1 VAIRLPASISSITS
15 FVASFGRRILFRS
28 VFALLALSIVVMATS
43 LLRNEKELGYQNY
56 QTNFKKTQ
64 EQILARLNH
73 PSGQLALLNSER
85 STQSVTPPRPY
96 LLPFAAI
103 DFDDANKVQQAIE
116 LSGCLIRYPNGN
128 NVCTAIGSN
137 PYAGGFIYVA
147 GRFATTDL
155 VSRNSGER
163 DVELAHRLR
172 ITLDMRGE
180 TYRWIAPFERMDA
193 PPRSIAG
200 SSAAAFASRGRLTG
214 FVDTG
219 RMLGAVNPLRDFRGW
234 IWQSSQCIDVSLTNS
249 SCAKSAFFSVRLPV
263 EAFREALVQGRRPE
277 WPPTDLDKILVRVE
291 AFEAGSNVAAFDT
304 NVDGAVAPFSLDALR
319 PLLLPG
325 ETVSIARAGADARTA
340 LRLKAIA
347 SEDYSARWV
356 DQLLRRLPVEGFD
369 QPLVSSQRV
378 STALGDYDVTFTG
391 DVRGLNQALAVA
403 ATRMSWYVGAMLVA
417 VIAAWLVIEIGLI
430 RKIATLNRRARAVS
444 KQIHGSKGLVN
455 HDLADLRGKDEL
467 GTLATALHDLL
478 QRVNEDVQREH
489 IRAEQEK
496 DMWHAVGHEIMS
508 PLQSLM
514 VLHGKDDDPSKRYV
528 ARMQQA
534 VRVLYGS
541 ASPSEAIASSEM
553 DLRNIELNEFLKQIA
568 NNASSLDIEHVEFIS
583 HASDVRV
590 SADEYAL
597 EDAIAHVLT
606 NAARYRT
613 PGSPIR
619 IELAASESTATIAI
633 SNDGPHIDSALL
645 DRIFEYG
652 VSEATDAAAAGNRG
666 QGLYV
671 AKTYM
676 AKMSGTIAAR
686 NENGGVSFV
695 LTLPRA

>member
-1 VAIRLPASISSITS
+1 VSWRWPGI
-15 FVASFGRRILFRS
+15 ASFGRRILFRT
-28 VFALLALSIVVMATS
+28 VFALLALFIIVMAIT
-43 LLRNEKELGYQNY
+43 LLRDEKELGYSNY

-64 EQILARLNH
+64 QQVLARLNH
-73 PSGQLALLNSER
+73 PSGQLALLNADR
-85 STQSVTPPRPY
+85 SSSAVTPLRPY

-116 LSGCLIRYPNGN
+116 LSGCLIRYPNGDTI
-128 NVCTAIGSN
+128 CTAIGSN

-147 GRFATTDL
+147 GRFSTSDL
-155 VSRNSGER
+155 VSRNTGDR

-172 ITLDMRGE
+172 ITLDLRGE
-180 TYRWIAPFERMDA
+180 SYRWIAPFERMDA

-200 SSAAAFASRGRLTG
+200 SSAATIATRGRLTG

-219 RMLGAVNPLRDFRGW
+219 RMLGAVNPLRDFRAW
-234 IWQSSQCIDVSLTNS
+234 IWQSSQCAGAEENS
-249 SCAKSAFFSVRLPV
+249 ATCAKSAFYSVRLPV
-263 EAFREALVQGRRPE
+263 EAFREALVQGKRPE
-277 WPPTDLDKILVRVE
+277 WPPADLDRIVVRVE
-291 AFEAGSNVAAFDT
+291 AFEPGSANAVFDS
-304 NVDGAVAPFSLDALR
+304 NAQGAVAPFSFEELR

-325 ETVSIARAGADARTA
+325 ETVSVMRSGADARTA
-340 LRLKAIA
+340 MKIRPLA
-347 SEDYSARWV
+347 SEEQPARWI

-369 QPLVSSQRV
+369 APLIKTERV
-378 STALGDYDVTFTG
+378 STALGAYDVTFTG
-391 DVRGLNQALAVA
+391 DVRGVNQALAVA
-403 ATRMSWYVGAMLVA
+403 ATRMSGYVGAMLLA
-417 VIAAWLVIEIGLI
+417 VIGAWLLIEIGLI
-430 RKIATLNRRARAVS
+430 RRVTVLNRRARAVS
-444 KQIHGSKGLVN
+444 KQMHGGKGLVN
-455 HDLADLRGKDEL
+455 HDLSDLRGKDEL
-467 GTLATALHDLL
+467 GTLATALHELL
-478 QRVNEDVQREH
+478 QRVNDDVQREH

-514 VLHGKDDDPSKRYV
+514 ALHGKDDDPSKRYIE
-528 ARMQQA
+528 RMQQA

-553 DLRNIELNEFLKQIA
+553 DLRLIELNQFLAQVA
-568 NNASSLDIEHVEFIS
+568 ENASALEIENVKFVS
-583 HASDVRV
+583 HAREVRV

-606 NAARYRT
+606 NAHRYRA
-613 PGSPIR
+613 PSSAIR
-619 IELAASESTATIAI
+619 IELSATDSSAQIEI
-633 SNDGPHIDSALL
+633 GNDGPQIDPALI

-652 VSEATDAAAAGNRG
+652 VSDAVESAAAGNRG

-686 NENGGVSFV
+686 NVQNGVSFL
-695 LTLPRA
+695 LTLPRSNT